1 MNDSLNA
8 VLPIENVEAI
18 VDRRPTLDAD
28 AIQEARSTLRDLER
42 RGREALLERI
52 DRFQERFDSGATL
65 LDRADFA
72 AARDRIDRP
81 TRRAIE
87 AAAGRIRDFA
97 SAQMATLSPLDMPV
111 PGTGLR
117 AGHEIVP
124 LEVAG
129 CYVPGGRF
137 PLPSSVLMTA
147 IPATVAGVDRI
158 RIAGPRPTDATLAA
172 AWFTGAESMLAAGG
186 AHAIGALAIGLEG
199 IPCDVIVGPGN
210 RFVTAAKAIVS
221 RPDAPGARPLAID
234 GLAGPSELLVLAD
247 ATADPRVIAA
257 DLLAQAEHDPEAG
270 VWLATDEVRI
280 RDAVRRE
287 VAVACASLPE
297 PNRTIAI
304 ESVGRGAA
312 IVVDSLEELA
322 TVADRLAPEHLEILV
337 RDPASLSRRIR
348 HAGATFIGSGAAE
361 VFGDY
366 GVGPNHVLPTGG
378 SARIGQGLS
387 VFDFL
392 RTRTWVSSGEEGP
405 STSFVEETVRL
416 ARVEGLEA
424 HARAAEARTV
434 DIVEA

>member
-1 MNDSLNA
+1 MDPI
-8 VLPIENVEAI
+8 LPIERVEAI
-18 VDRRPTLDAD
+18 VDRRPTLDPD
-28 AIQEARSTLRDLER
+28 AVREARSTLRDLER
-42 RGREALLERI
+42 RGRDALVERI
-52 DRFQERFDSGATL
+52 DLFQERFDTGATL
-65 LDRADFA
+65 MDRSDFA
-72 AARDRIDRP
+72 AARDRIDRS

-87 AAAGRIRDFA
+87 TAAGRIRDFA
-97 SAQMATLSPLDMPV
+97 SAQMAALSPIDVAV

-124 LEVAG
+124 MEVAG

-147 IPATVAGVDRI
+147 IPATVAAVDHI
-158 RIAGPRPTDATLAA
+158 RLAGPRPTDATLAA

-199 IPCDVIVGPGN
+199 RGCDVIVGPGN
-210 RFVTAAKAIVS
+210 RFVTAAKAIVAG
-221 RPDAPGARPLAID
+221 PDAPGARPLAID

-270 VWLATDEVRI
+270 VWLATDDASI
-280 RDAVRRE
+280 RDGVRME
-287 VAVACASLPE
+287 LAVACASLPE

-304 ESVGRGAA
+304 ESIKRGAA
-312 IVVDSLEELA
+312 ILVDSPEELA
-322 TVADRLAPEHLEILV
+322 MVADRLAPEHLEILV
-337 RDPASLSRRIR
+337 RDPVALSTRVR
-348 HAGATFIGSGAAE
+348 HAGATFVGSGAAE

-378 SARIGQGLS
+378 SARIGNGLS

-392 RTRTWVSSGEEGP
+392 RTRTWMSSNEGEP
-405 STSFVEETVRL
+405 SGRLVEETARL

-424 HARAAEARTV
+424 HARAAEARTA